1 MIYLRMSFRLAL
13 VLSCIISMGEIWAQ
27 DSQGQPIESNQEN
40 NIQLVG
46 TLDRSLPIELN
57 LLEEE
62 GLFSGTI
69 SYGANRTSF
78 QIEGKRDS
86 GLISLYEFDENQ
98 RVTSII
104 EGAHL
109 SSDNNWTW
117 KKADHS
123 LQMPL
128 ILKKANHSIRQIE
141 LYESEES
148 TAQIYLRSDLNQIS
162 IDRKGKINHR
172 WIDFVCQKESCYEV
186 KPNLL
191 LTNPIEFQKRKE
203 RRQKEIFVYPNTVFA
218 KKASIEYK
226 NVSHSEFCAYYSFS
240 YPYIDKTFDAWMEKT
255 LASEIEGLE
264 HISSTSEEGFYAPS
278 QRFEHRAYG
287 DFYITFLTD
296 DFISGYLMFYGTH
309 TSKMKTIAFNYDR
322 RKNRSFGLKDI
333 FESDFD
339 YPFFLKKFLEKK
351 KRGMILKEPR
361 LIKKMLENERFRH
374 RLLVPEGLIFMTDFN
389 VIFGRRHILVPFNE
403 IESFVGNK
411 SLSSYLKKE
420 KKR

>member
-128 ILKKANHSIRQIE
+128 ILKSFHSI
-141 LYESEES
+141 
-148 TAQIYLRSDLNQIS
+148 
-162 IDRKGKINHR
+162 
-172 WIDFVCQKESCYEV
+172 
-186 KPNLL
+186 
-191 LTNPIEFQKRKE
+191 
-203 RRQKEIFVYPNTVFA
+203 
-218 KKASIEYK
+218 
-226 NVSHSEFCAYYSFS
+226 
-240 YPYIDKTFDAWMEKT
+240 
-255 LASEIEGLE
+255 
-264 HISSTSEEGFYAPS
+264 
-278 QRFEHRAYG
+278 
-287 DFYITFLTD
+287 
-296 DFISGYLMFYGTH
+296 
-309 TSKMKTIAFNYDR
+309 
-322 RKNRSFGLKDI
+322 
-333 FESDFD
+333 
-339 YPFFLKKFLEKK
+339 
-351 KRGMILKEPR
+351 
-361 LIKKMLENERFRH
+361 
-374 RLLVPEGLIFMTDFN
+374 
-389 VIFGRRHILVPFNE
+389 
-403 IESFVGNK
+403 
-411 SLSSYLKKE
+411 
-420 KKR
+420 